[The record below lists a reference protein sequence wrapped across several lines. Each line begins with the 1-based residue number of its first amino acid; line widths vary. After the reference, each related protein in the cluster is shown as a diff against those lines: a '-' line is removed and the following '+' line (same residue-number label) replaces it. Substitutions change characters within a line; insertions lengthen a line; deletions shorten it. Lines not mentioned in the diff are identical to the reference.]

1 MHCYHLFQNQEDE
14 VGETELFA
22 QSLAE
27 LELGLQNMID
37 PKYLFCFPC
46 TLVYIM

>member
-27 LELGLQNMID
+27 LELGLQNMISG
-37 PKYLFCFPC
+37 LLG
-46 TLVYIM
+46 TGMGENT